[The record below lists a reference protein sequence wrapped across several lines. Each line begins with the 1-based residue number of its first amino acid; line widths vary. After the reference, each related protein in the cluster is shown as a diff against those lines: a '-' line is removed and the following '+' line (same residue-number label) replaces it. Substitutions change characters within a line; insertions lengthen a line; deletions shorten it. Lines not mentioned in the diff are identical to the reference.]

1 MATITLQPAETV
13 DINTDNLILSRV
25 IDSSTEQLITATIQN
40 IYRDIILWQG
50 SEEYAAAGIWTNE
63 SALARAKE
71 LIDSGNVR
79 FH

>member
-25 IDSSTEQLITATIQN
+25 IDSSTEQLITATLQN

-50 SEEYAAAGIWTNE
+50 STEYAAAGIWTNE

-79 FH
+79 FT